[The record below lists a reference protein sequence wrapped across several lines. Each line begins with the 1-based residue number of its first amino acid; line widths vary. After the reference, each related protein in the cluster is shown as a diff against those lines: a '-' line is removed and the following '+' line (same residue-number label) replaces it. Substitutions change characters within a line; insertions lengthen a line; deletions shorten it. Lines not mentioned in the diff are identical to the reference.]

1 MMANEDGKY
10 TAEQIALVKSAYDAA
25 KAVYSDTVSGQDV
38 VDKVTSDL
46 EQALVDVGYLE
57 ASSSSG
63 ESWFTRMFYKFVT
76 WLDGVI
82 MDTVGGRGY
91 FDKILF
97 WNNK

>member
-1 MMANEDGKY
+1 MANEDGKY
-10 TAEQIALVKSAYDAA
+10 TDEQIAEVKTAYDAA
-25 KAVYSDTVSGQDV
+25 KAVYADTVSGQDV
-38 VDKVTSDL
+38 VDKVTQDL
-46 EQALVDVGYLE
+46 RQALVNVGYSQ

-63 ESWFTRMFYKFVT
+63 QSWFQRMFYKFVT
-76 WLDGVI
+76 WLDDVI